1 MEVGRAS
8 FSCTVYIF
16 YWAILSKYNCS
27 PTSSLETPSLM
38 ERFFLFLSLIL
49 PPHKQQTSFL
59 FPLNKNQTST
69 PISLFWVPPTLPQNL
84 AFPIQQS
91 SNLKFQCMG
100 KQKGI
105 HFRKKKSLVLCL
117 VLDQRVQFFIIIL
130 QHATLLFLLV

>member
-8 FSCTVYIF
+8 FSCTVYIY

-38 ERFFLFLSLIL
+38 ERFPLSLS
-49 PPHKQQTSFL
+49 HSFASQTTNFL

>member
-1 MEVGRAS
+1 MEVGRTS
-8 FSCTVYIF
+8 FSYCPNPYC
-16 YWAILSKYNCS
+16 AILSKYNCS

-91 SNLKFQCMG
+91 SNLNFRCMG

-105 HFRKKKSLVLCL
+105 HFEKNISFMFSFRPKAPVLL
-117 VLDQRVQFFIIIL
+117 
-130 QHATLLFLLV
+130 